1 MSDPHILAALAE
13 AGMGQ
18 TPPAPVPAPEVP
30 TPSVQPPTPEPAPE
44 QVSQDPTPASAYE
57 HDIDPTPPEPTDGQ
71 PAPAATPAQQPV
83 DNTALQAILQQQMQ
97 LNQVQAQNYAA
108 QMAELEARLQ
118 KYEQAKPT
126 TEPQKQWWETIEVPE
141 LDPGVLEQYK
151 GSIPVINA
159 IARQQALE
167 MMKLMDTTRIT
178 PALQGISEQLNPL
191 QESVQASMV
200 QVQQAQTQSIAQ
212 TLNARLP
219 WLDGAKGTQEYAAFY
234 EAKIPGSGGLT
245 RKFLVEQAL
254 STGNVDA
261 AIDVLSGFKPPAKQN
276 LAEQVSPG
284 RAHSVPVSA
293 TAPSS
298 KAKGMRL
305 SDYNRAVADFQ
316 AGKMSP
322 AQFHDVDA
330 KWLQHNIDG
339 TAVFDV

>member
-1 MSDPHILAALAE
+1 MSDAHILAALAE
-13 AGMGQ
+13 AGMGEA
-18 TPPAPVPAPEVP
+18 PPAPVAPPPAEAPAPAQAP
-30 TPSVQPPTPEPAPE
+30 TQVVESAPQQPEHTA
-44 QVSQDPTPASAYE
+44 AYE
-57 HDIDPTPPEPTDGQ
+57 HDIEPPAAQQTDSQ
-71 PAPAATPAQQPV
+71 PAPTPTPTAPAEHSAT
-83 DNTALQAILQQQMQ
+83 LQAILQQQMQ

-118 KYEQAKPT
+118 KYEQAKPAA
-126 TEPQKQWWETIEVPE
+126 EPQKQWWESIEVPE
-141 LDPGVLEQYK
+141 LDASLMEQYK
-151 GSIPVINA
+151 GSLPVINA
-159 IARQQALE
+159 VARQQALE
-167 MMKLMDTTRIT
+167 LLKLMDSNRIT
-178 PALQGISEQLNPL
+178 PALQGLSEQLSPL
-191 QESVQASMV
+191 QESVQASIA

-219 WLDGAKGTQEYAAFY
+219 WLEGAKGTQEYAAFY
-234 EAKIPGSGGLT
+234 EATIPGSGGLT

-254 STGNVDA
+254 STGNVDS
-261 AIDVLSGFKPPAKQN
+261 AIDVLSGFKPPVKQN

-322 AQFHDVDA
+322 AQFHEIDA
-330 KWLQHNIDG
+330 RWLQHNIEG
-339 TAVFDV
+339 TAVMDN